1 MAHLTS
7 YPDQKAHQRY
17 FVVKSESLYI
27 RTSPVR
33 DDQHQK
39 QSMISKAMHDRVID
53 LLTIRIANWN
63 LRKALANTREFLT
76 KHWVHVWHVKWYG
89 FGMSFTH
96 SLKFFLTT
104 INKGISTLTKRIQ
117 NFMKRNNQTP
127 AIVNV
132 CRSGM
137 KGKIPFYSLVA
148 KAWEQSGTKYK
159 KKILFS
165 YTGFKRHTS

>member
-1 MAHLTS
+1 
-7 YPDQKAHQRY
+7 
-17 FVVKSESLYI
+17 
-27 RTSPVR
+27 
-33 DDQHQK
+33 
-39 QSMISKAMHDRVID
+39 
-53 LLTIRIANWN
+53 
-63 LRKALANTREFLT
+63 
-76 KHWVHVWHVKWYG
+76 
-89 FGMSFTH
+89 MSFTH

>member
-89 FGMSFTH
+89 FGMNFTY

-104 INKGISTLTKRIQ
+104 INKESVRWTKRIQ

-148 KAWEQSGTKYK
+148 KAWEQRGTKYK

>member
-89 FGMSFTH
+89 FGMSFTY

-104 INKGISTLTKRIQ
+104 INKGISTLDEENPKLHETKQSNTRDRKCPSFWHERENSVLFFSRQ
-117 NFMKRNNQTP
+117 SMGAKWD
-127 AIVNV
+127 
-132 CRSGM
+132 
-137 KGKIPFYSLVA
+137 KI
-148 KAWEQSGTKYK
+148 
-159 KKILFS
+159 
-165 YTGFKRHTS
+165 